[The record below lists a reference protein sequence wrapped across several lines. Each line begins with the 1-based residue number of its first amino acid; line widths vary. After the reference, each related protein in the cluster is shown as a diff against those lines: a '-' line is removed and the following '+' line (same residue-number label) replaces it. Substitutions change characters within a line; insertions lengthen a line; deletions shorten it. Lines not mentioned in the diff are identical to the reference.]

1 MATHA
6 QLQVYNNQF
15 QKRTVEGSVN
25 EYQEQSVCKLINT
38 KITANMIYYKRQIII
53 VIEGQVTSMIMKL
66 FKSTRLIAVNKILFQ
81 THFKGDRIHT
91 ET

>member
-1 MATHA
+1 M
-6 QLQVYNNQF
+6 
-15 QKRTVEGSVN
+15 
-25 EYQEQSVCKLINT
+25 
-38 KITANMIYYKRQIII
+38 MYYKRQIVI

-91 ET
+91 ES